1 MDFTNEN
8 IARNIKSI
16 RTHLGLSMEDFG
28 KKFDPIAHKSL
39 VSKWEKGLTK
49 PSINRLKRISEIA
62 NISLNELLYDS
73 PEEYLIDKLG
83 DSIFNNIDGD
93 IDIDGEY
100 FILSTLVE
108 QYAKQK
114 NIEYFEN
121 YALLN
126 QLDLDDLL
134 KYVKS
139 NINSVV
145 RATIKVLSNIA
156 DYVKMQNDD
165 IIRKKLPHELAKA
178 LIESKRNNSEI
189 KPSLLL
195 NNGFTL
201 STLEPYDLHEHVN
214 TFDFT
219 DHLKEFNSHYLKL
232 LEQVDNNVYDPNILI
247 ADAYVIEGIIDRVLE
262 KSNELEEDNH
272 IFLPYLKFLE
282 NVKNEQLPKLIIDM
296 NEELWNKSNKE

>member
-83 DSIFNNIDGD
+83 DSIFDNIDGD

-100 FILSTLVE
+100 FVLSTLVE

-121 YALLN
+121 YSLLN

-145 RATIKVLSNIA
+145 RATIKVLSNIT

-165 IIRKKLPHELAKA
+165 IIRKKLSHELAEA
-178 LIESKRNNSEI
+178 LIESKRNNSDI

-219 DHLKEFNSHYLKL
+219 DHLKEFNNHYLKL
-232 LEQVDNNVYDPNILI
+232 LEQVDNNVYDPNVLM

-296 NEELWNKSNKE
+296 NEELWNKLNKE

>member
-49 PSINRLKRISEIA
+49 PSINRLKRISEVA

-83 DSIFNNIDGD
+83 DSIFDNIDGD

-100 FILSTLVE
+100 FVLSTLVE
-108 QYAKQK
+108 QYTKQK

-121 YALLN
+121 YSLLN

-134 KYVKS
+134 KSVKS

-145 RATIKVLSNIA
+145 PATIKVLSNIA
-156 DYVKMQNDD
+156 DYVKVQNDD
-165 IIRKKLPHELAKA
+165 TIRKKLPHELAEA
-178 LIESKRNNSEI
+178 LIESKRNNSDI
-189 KPSLLL
+189 RPSLLL
-195 NNGFTL
+195 NNGFAL
-201 STLEPYDLHEHVN
+201 STLEPYDLHEHVS
-214 TFDFT
+214 TFEFT
-219 DHLKEFNSHYLKL
+219 DHLKEFNNHYLKL
-232 LEQVDNNVYDPNILI
+232 LEQVDNNVYDPNILM

-282 NVKNEQLPKLIIDM
+282 NVKNEQLPKLILDM
-296 NEELWNKSNKE
+296 NEELWNKLNKE

>member
-83 DSIFNNIDGD
+83 DSIFDNIDGD

-100 FILSTLVE
+100 FVLSTLVE

>member
-100 FILSTLVE
+100 FVLSTLVE

-121 YALLN
+121 YSLLN

-134 KYVKS
+134 KSVKS
-139 NINSVV
+139 NINNVV
-145 RATIKVLSNIA
+145 PATIKALSNIA
-156 DYVKMQNDD
+156 DYVKVQDDD
-165 IIRKKLPHELAKA
+165 IIRKKLPYELAEA
-178 LIESKRNNSEI
+178 LIESKRNNSDI

-201 STLEPYDLHEHVN
+201 STLDPYDLHEHVN

-219 DHLKEFNSHYLKL
+219 DHLKEFNNHYLKL
-232 LEQVDNNVYDPNILI
+232 LEQVDNNVYDPNILM

-296 NEELWNKSNKE
+296 NEELRNKLNKE